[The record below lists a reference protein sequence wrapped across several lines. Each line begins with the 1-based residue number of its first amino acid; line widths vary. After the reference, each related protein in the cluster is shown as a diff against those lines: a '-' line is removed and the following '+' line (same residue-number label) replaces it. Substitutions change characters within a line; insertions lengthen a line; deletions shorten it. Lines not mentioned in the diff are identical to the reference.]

1 MCAVMI
7 ISLSV
12 TMAAQASHYKLI
24 QIGTLGGP
32 NSNVP
37 LDPSVEQVLSEQGT
51 VVGCADTAVPDPSFS
66 NPNPAIV
73 PDPYIQ
79 HQFQWKNGVLTDL
92 GTLGG
97 YDSCNAVYSI
107 SGGGQIIGA
116 AENGVTD
123 PLTGFPEIRA
133 VVWNNGQIN
142 DLGTLGG
149 YESFSI
155 SVNNRG
161 QVTGQA
167 ANTIYDPFPFPGF
180 GQQARAFLWQNGS
193 MQDLGTLGTGTDAFG
208 ISINDRGHILGFS
221 YINSTPNPSTGL
233 PTGDGFFWADG
244 VMQDIS
250 NPLGGKIVSPYYINN
265 HDQAVGNAD
274 LVGDIH
280 THPFLWSN
288 GVFTDLGTFGGLFGS
303 AQMVNEAGQV
313 AGTANLAGD
322 TTFYG
327 FLWAN
332 GTKRMLLPVAGDDCS
347 QTHNMNQQGV
357 VVVGWSGQAMDS
369 NCVANPLTTVRAVL
383 WEKDGSVVDLNTRIP
398 SGTGIHLLAATNIN
412 ESGEIVGEGLL
423 PNDDGRVVLLI
434 PCDENHPGIEGC
446 DYSPVDEHAAPSVPP
461 LLREPLRA
469 TPYQRVWERNRRL
482 HAPQN

>member
-1 MCAVMI
+1 MQSTVW
-7 ISLSV
+7 SQGKS
-12 TMAAQASHYKLI
+12 QHSNSQHHHYQLI

-97 YDSCNAVYSI
+97 YDSCNAGYSI

-133 VVWNNGQIN
+133 VAWNNGQIN

-167 ANTIYDPFPFPGF
+167 ANAVYDPIPFPGF

-193 MQDLGTLGTGTDAFG
+193 MQDLGTLGGPDAFG

-303 AQMVNEAGQV
+303 AQIVNEAGQV

-332 GTKRMLLPVAGDDCS
+332 GTKRMLLPVVGDDCS
-347 QTHNMNQQGV
+347 QTYNMNQQG

-369 NCVANPLTTVRAVL
+369 NCFANPLTTVRAVL

-446 DYSPVDEHAAPSVPP
+446 DYSPVDEHAAPTVPP
-461 LLREPLRA
+461 VLRNPVMA
-469 TPYQRVWERNRRL
+469 SPYQRLWERNRRS
-482 HAPQN
+482 HAFQH